1 MGDDIVTIELRMGED
16 AMTKKWVAFVS
27 VLLLSGTVAVAG
39 EWTDKLKVV
48 DTDGSGTVSRNEWN
62 ANAGKL
68 KLGTAQPEFSAM
80 DRNNNNSV
88 DAGEWDQTEKTASA
102 YSKSCKAA
110 EGSWCPCQG
119 HPEKPEC
126 Q

>member
-1 MGDDIVTIELRMGED
+1 
-16 AMTKKWVAFVS
+16 MTKNWVAFVS
-27 VLLLSGTVAVAG
+27 VLLLSGMAFAG
-39 EWTDKLKVV
+39 EWTDRMKTV
-48 DTDGSGTVSRNEWN
+48 DTDSSGTVSRSEWN

-68 KLGTAQPEFSAM
+68 QLGTAQPEFSAM
-80 DRNNNNSV
+80 DQDNNNSV
-88 DAGEWDQTEKTASA
+88 DTAEWDQTEKTASA

>member
-1 MGDDIVTIELRMGED
+1 MIKNWVT
-16 AMTKKWVAFVS
+16 FVS

-39 EWTDKLKVV
+39 EWNDKLKVV
-48 DTDGSGTVSRNEWN
+48 DTDGSGTVSRSEWD

-68 KLGTAQPEFSAM
+68 KLGTAQPEFSAL
-80 DRNNNNSV
+80 DANKNNSLSK
-88 DAGEWDQTEKTASA
+88 AEWERAEKIASA

-119 HPEKPEC
+119 NPEKPEC

>member
-1 MGDDIVTIELRMGED
+1 M
-16 AMTKKWVAFVS
+16 KS
-27 VLLLSGTVAVAG
+27 
-39 EWTDKLKVV
+39 V
-48 DTDGSGTVSRNEWN
+48 DTDGSGTVSRSEWN

-80 DRNNNNSV
+80 DQDNNNSV
-88 DAGEWDQTEKTASA
+88 DTAEWDQTEKTASA

>member
-1 MGDDIVTIELRMGED
+1 
-16 AMTKKWVAFVS
+16 MTKKWVAFVS
-27 VLLLSGTVAVAG
+27 VLLLSGTAAVASD
-39 EWTDKLKVV
+39 WTDKMKVV
-48 DTDGSGTVSRNEWN
+48 DTDGNGKLSRPEWE

-80 DRNNNNSV
+80 DTDNNNSV
-88 DAGEWDQTEKTASA
+88 DAAEWSQAEKTTSA
-102 YSKSCKAA
+102 YAKSCKSADS
-110 EGSWCPCQG
+110 SWCPCQG

>member
-1 MGDDIVTIELRMGED
+1 M
-16 AMTKKWVAFVS
+16 AKNWVAFVS

-39 EWTDKLKVV
+39 EWADKMKIV
-48 DTDGSGTVSRNEWN
+48 DTDGSGTVSRSEWN
-62 ANAGKL
+62 ENAGKM
-68 KLGTAQPEFSAM
+68 KLGTAQPEFTAM
-80 DRNNNNSV
+80 DRNGNNSV
-88 DAGEWDQTEKTASA
+88 DTAEWDQTEKTASA

>member
-1 MGDDIVTIELRMGED
+1 
-16 AMTKKWVAFVS
+16 MTKNWVAFVS
-27 VLLLSGTVAVAG
+27 VLLLSGMAFAG
-39 EWTDKLKVV
+39 EWTDRMKTV
-48 DTDGSGTVSRNEWN
+48 DTDSSGTVSRSEWN

-80 DRNNNNSV
+80 DQDNNNSV
-88 DAGEWDQTEKTASA
+88 DTAEWDQTEKTASA

>member
-1 MGDDIVTIELRMGED
+1 
-16 AMTKKWVAFVS
+16 MTKNWVAFVS
-27 VLLLSGTVAVAG
+27 VLLLAGTAAVAS
-39 EWTDKLKVV
+39 EWTEKLKTV
-48 DTDGSGTVSRNEWN
+48 DTDGSGTVSRSEWN

-80 DRNNNNSV
+80 DQDNNNSV
-88 DAGEWDQTEKTASA
+88 DTAEWDQAEKTTSA
-102 YSKSCKAA
+102 YSKSCKAS